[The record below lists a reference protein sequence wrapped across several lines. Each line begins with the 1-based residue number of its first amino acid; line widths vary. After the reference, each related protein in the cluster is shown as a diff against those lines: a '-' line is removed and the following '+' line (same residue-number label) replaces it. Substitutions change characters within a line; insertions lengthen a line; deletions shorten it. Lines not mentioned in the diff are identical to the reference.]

1 MNLLLLTTS
10 TSVLLTAPYF
20 NELLIY
26 THTHTQENLPEEQ
39 RALATLGRTFFIQ
52 SEEEQSKRHEEEGR
66 VSELL
71 VMAGTH
77 YLQSLEVCDRLVGQ
91 LSDRELL
98 EMRSRLY
105 LNLGLVYEM
114 KTDYHSARMFM
125 VKALGVL
132 E

>member
-1 MNLLLLTTS
+1 MADLLL
-10 TSVLLTAPYF
+10 
-20 NELLIY
+20 
-26 THTHTQENLPEEQ
+26 
-39 RALATLGRTFFIQ
+39 
-52 SEEEQSKRHEEEGR
+52 
-66 VSELL
+66 
-71 VMAGTH
+71 MAGTH

-91 LSDRELL
+91 LSDTELL

-114 KTDYHSARMFM
+114 RRDYHSARMFM

>member
-1 MNLLLLTTS
+1 M
-10 TSVLLTAPYF
+10 
-20 NELLIY
+20 LLILTWGH
-26 THTHTQENLPEEQ
+26 THTHTHTHTNTHMCMCTGNLVEEQ
-39 RALATLGRTFFIQ
+39 RALATLGRTSYIHSQ
-52 SEEEQSKRHEEEGR
+52 SEEEQSRRDEEDGR

-71 VMAGTH
+71 VLAGTH
-77 YLQSLEVCDRLVGQ
+77 YLQSLGVCDRLVGQ

-114 KTDYHSARMFM
+114 KADYHSARMFM